1 MSSELI
7 EPDRLPHAAH
17 PRAMARL
24 YGHAAQEQAL
34 LDALRSGRMHHAWLL
49 TGDEGIGKASFA
61 YRVAR
66 FMLAHADPE
75 QAAQSATSLDVSL
88 EHPVARKILAQSH
101 PDLHLL
107 RRVIRPDGK
116 TISANIPVDN
126 VRRIIDLFGT
136 SAAAGGWRICIV
148 DSTVD
153 LDRAGANALLKLLE
167 EPPKRC
173 LFLIVAPA
181 LGQVLPTIRS
191 RCRKLALAPLSVPD
205 VVAAGAAALAGVGT
219 PYDRAALT
227 AAASLSQGSVRRALN
242 AVDPETIA
250 LIQAVTA
257 RLDGLPEL
265 DPASILA
272 LAEDMAGKAGAD
284 DFAVMVDTVQA
295 WLGRQVAARAGERP
309 ARLAPLAQVW
319 ETLGTAV
326 REAASYNLDRRP
338 LVITLFRD
346 LAEAVK
352 QSRAA

>member
-24 YGHAAQEQAL
+24 FGHATQEQAF
-34 LDALRSGRMHHAWLL
+34 LDALASGRMHHGWLL

-66 FMLAHADPE
+66 FMLAHTDPKS
-75 QAAQSATSLDVSL
+75 AARSVTSLDVSP
-88 EHPVARKILAQSH
+88 EHPVARKIMAQSH
-101 PDLHLL
+101 PDLHVL
-107 RRVIRPDGK
+107 RRIIRPDGK
-116 TISANIPVDN
+116 TISANIPVDS
-126 VRRIIDLFGT
+126 VRRIIELFGS

-167 EPPKRC
+167 EPPRNC

-181 LGQVLPTIRS
+181 IGQVLPTIRS
-191 RCRKLALAPLSVPD
+191 RCRKLAFGPLTPD
-205 VVAAGAAALAGVGT
+205 EIVQAGEAALSAVNT
-219 PYDRAALT
+219 PFDHKAL
-227 AAASLSQGSVRRALN
+227 AASASLAAGSVRRALN

-250 LIQAVTA
+250 LIRAVTA
-257 RLDGLPEL
+257 RLDALPDIDATSL
-265 DPASILA
+265 LA
-272 LAEDMAGKAGAD
+272 LAEDTAGKAGAD
-284 DFAVMVDTVQA
+284 DFAVMIDTVQA
-295 WLGRQVAARAGERP
+295 WLGAQVATRAAEP
-309 ARLAPLAQVW
+309 AARLAPLAEVW
-319 ETLGTAV
+319 ESLETAV

-346 LAEAVK
+346 LAEAVR
-352 QSRAA
+352 QSRGA